1 MPSLAV
7 WGFDCGESEPIFSIR
22 LLMLLIINFLIIGF
36 QEKINQ
42 AISQT
47 VFETDFLQSNC
58 RSEEQNYSHTFF
70 QMSPRYLVR
79 NSSLIYFCI
88 NGE

>member
-22 LLMLLIINFLIIGF
+22 LLMLLIINFIIIGF
-36 QEKINQ
+36 QEKIDQ
-42 AISQT
+42 VISQT
-47 VFETDFLQSNC
+47 VFETDFLQSKC
-58 RSEEQNYSHTFF
+58 RSKEQNYSYTFI
-70 QMSPRYLVR
+70 QMSPRYLVH
-79 NSSLIYFCI
+79 NSSLIYFRI

>member
-22 LLMLLIINFLIIGF
+22 LLMLLVINFIIIGF
-36 QEKINQ
+36 QEKTDR

-47 VFETDFLQSNC
+47 VLKTDFLQSNY
-58 RSEEQNYSHTFF
+58 RSKEQNYSYSFF
-70 QMSPRYLVR
+70 QMSPRHLGH